1 MSDESKIDNNIEK
14 TASIKLTARQERSLN
29 KALTNQKYRVINV
42 VELIAR
48 DKILDMM
55 DRMEMCTCSKC
66 ICDVLA
72 LALNSLPTKYVTSD
86 TGKQYIKLETY
97 RKQFETDIEIALMRA
112 CLIVKSAPNH
122 DEQESKKE

>member
-14 TASIKLTARQERSLN
+14 AASIKLTARQERSLN

-122 DEQESKKE
+122 DEQEGKE